1 MGRGVGLWWR
11 CRSGR
16 ERKRDK
22 RSRLRKERCALY
34 QIERRGSCR
43 ERWRGRL
50 VMRVFERVEVVV
62 RFDIPLMFCLLVA
75 NKHVRLLLYI
85 SIHHGWLRSKYA

>member
-1 MGRGVGLWWR
+1 
-11 CRSGR
+11 
-16 ERKRDK
+16 
-22 RSRLRKERCALY
+22 
-34 QIERRGSCR
+34 
-43 ERWRGRL
+43 
-50 VMRVFERVEVVV
+50 MRVFERVEVVV